1 MKTLGEPAAVLGT
14 ASIVGAG
21 AFNLLVISGISI
33 VSVDEP
39 KKIYDVG
46 VYACTATFSLLA
58 YFWMFVVLSINT
70 PGLVTSNEAYLTLGF
85 MVVLVTIAFSLD
97 KFQQGKDKKS
107 QTDEDKKKERQAV
120 YIKSLKCTLI
130 EYAKKFGEGA
140 IMNIVRGKD

>member
-1 MKTLGEPAAVLGT
+1 LSLGSSAPEILLSIIEQLKTLGEPAAVLGT

-97 KFQQGKDKKS
+97 KFQ
-107 QTDEDKKKERQAV
+107 
-120 YIKSLKCTLI
+120 
-130 EYAKKFGEGA
+130 
-140 IMNIVRGKD
+140 